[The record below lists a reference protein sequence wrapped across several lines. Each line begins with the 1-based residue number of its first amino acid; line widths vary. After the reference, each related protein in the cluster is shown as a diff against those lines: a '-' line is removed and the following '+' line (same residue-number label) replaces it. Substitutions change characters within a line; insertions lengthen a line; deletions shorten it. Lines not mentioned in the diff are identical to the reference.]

1 MKAELV
7 YQSLD
12 KEFELHKLNEGEW
25 DFSDLEEYITESF
38 KETRMG
44 LVLDNSEVIEKVY
57 TAVFPS
63 EQVLDQILASGERNI
78 LLFTHHPL
86 IWDTT
91 TEGFPFR
98 SIPVNYVR
106 ELKKKAISYYAIHV
120 PLDRNGPYSTSMSL
134 ARALKIEIER
144 EFFDYFGVIVGII
157 GRTKYTSLSDLSKHV
172 ENVVGHKLKIWK
184 YGSAQIS
191 NQMVAAVAG
200 GGNYPEIAE
209 ELVETEVRTY
219 ITGVT
224 RKNPSYEPSFRFHE
238 ICQKHG
244 INVIAATHYSTEKF
258 ACIAVRK
265 FFDSLGLPSEFIED
279 GPSFNDYE

>member
-1 MKAELV
+1 MKAKLV

-12 KEFELHKLNEGEW
+12 KEFELDKLNEGEW
-25 DFSDLEEYITESF
+25 DFSDIEDYVTESF
-38 KETRMG
+38 KGTRMG
-44 LVLDNSEVIEKVY
+44 LILDNSEEIEKVY

-63 EQVLDQILASGERNI
+63 ERVLDQILESGENNI

-86 IWDTT
+86 IWDTNA
-91 TEGFPFR
+91 EGFPFR

-106 ELKKKAISYYAIHV
+106 ELRERAISHYAIHV
-120 PLDRNGPYSTSMSL
+120 PLDRNGPYSTSISL
-134 ARALKIEIER
+134 ARALNIKIER
-144 EFFDYFGVIVGII
+144 EFFDYFGVMVGII
-157 GRTKYTSLSDLSKHV
+157 GGTKYKSLSEFSKHV
-172 ENVVGHKLKIWK
+172 ENVVGHKLKTWE
-184 YGSAQIS
+184 YGSSNIS

-209 ELVETEVRTY
+209 ELIETEVRTY

-265 FFDSLGLPSEFIED
+265 FFDSLGIPSEFIED
-279 GPSFNDYE
+279 EPSFNDYE